1 MNGRWKNT
9 TDYGIALQD
18 RKANV
23 RFGECGICDQGGNSG
38 SICRC
43 DEVKSSSAPAGSTAD
58 LNDGVWFQSSASGGW
73 YRNPAAAGDIYAV
86 MVNGKKFTEWQRDLP
101 LLGS

>member
-1 MNGRWKNT
+1 MSNEICSKCGGWH
-9 TDYGIALQD
+9 GGS
-18 RKANV
+18 
-23 RFGECGICDQGGNSG
+23 FGECK
-38 SICRC
+38 RTY
-43 DEVKSSSAPAGSTAD
+43 KSSSAPAGSTAD